1 MHRLLN
7 LVSYNSH
14 VQRVVHVVMLDSQLK
29 ERPILSIRRL
39 TSQHDCVSFVK
50 ASPLHIVN
58 NRDAPDIRPF
68 FSVMWIRLNYYTDPD
83 PGSDS
88 LHTNP
93 DPRKKPH
100 KIQFLKILWKKR
112 TVRI

>member
-68 FSVMWIRLNYYTDPD
+68 FF
-83 PGSDS
+83 
-88 LHTNP
+88 
-93 DPRKKPH
+93 
-100 KIQFLKILWKKR
+100 Q
-112 TVRI
+112 